1 MQLEAAKKFT
11 AEYAEGGREKLKT
24 TSLTESPILL
34 YIYTR
39 NLHDI
44 RNKRMRITVELIKEL
59 LAIEK
64 EIAKDIENLL
74 RKVEK

>member
-1 MQLEAAKKFT
+1 
-11 AEYAEGGREKLKT
+11 
-24 TSLTESPILL
+24 
-34 YIYTR
+34 
-39 NLHDI
+39 
-44 RNKRMRITVELIKEL
+44 MRITVELIKEL